1 MIGAKPCRR
10 PDTMPTDL
18 PDSDPSTLWRYSA
31 FERVGGTA
39 ADAGIAPSDGRS
51 VLATT
56 LVAELRQ
63 LQQRHRDGDVL
74 EVFAACLRQRENAL
88 LLLRHRGMLWPVTV
102 FPEKRLYHVKRD
114 LLPALKEG
122 NADLEIV
129 GVEGASVRPP
139 SVVPDDSTEDP
150 SHYRPLPALLW
161 ALAVAAPHPF
171 LLPEIAGRAAY
182 RLTPDYRPERAA
194 AAGALGPA
202 LRRLRTEIS
211 ALRTI
216 ARWPGMDL
224 ERAMRLVNG
233 VYLQGGLM
241 VLRTHPAA
249 RDDVPQGSALGS
261 WFRR

>member
-1 MIGAKPCRR
+1 MH
-10 PDTMPTDL
+10 
-18 PDSDPSTLWRYSA
+18 DSDPSTLWRYSA
-31 FERVGGTA
+31 FERSGGNA
-39 ADAGIAPSDGRS
+39 AAAGIASADGRS

-63 LQQRHRDGDVL
+63 LQQRHREGDVL
-74 EVFAACLRQRENAL
+74 EVFAACLRQRESAL

-102 FPEKRLYHVKRD
+102 FPDKRVYHVKRD
-114 LLPALKEG
+114 LLPTLGEG

-129 GVEGASVRPP
+129 GVEAAAVRPP
-139 SVVPDDSTEDP
+139 SAMADDSTEDP
-150 SHYRPLPALLW
+150 AHYRPLPALLW
-161 ALAVAAPHPF
+161 ALAVSAPHPF

-182 RLTPDYRPERAA
+182 RLTPDYRPETAA

-241 VLRTHPAA
+241 VLRSHPAA